1 MKMVKLYFLPLFLC
15 FAQQSPNETDIKVVH
30 EKTLD
35 MLAENLTFNNLP
47 T

>member
-15 FAQQSPNETDIKVVH
+15 FAQQSPNEIDIKVVH

-35 MLAENLTFNNLP
+35 MLAEILTFNNLP